1 MFASVVVCQV
11 TPCRQSNSVT
21 NRCFA
26 RCGLWWSLFVPLS
39 VCHLWMRGNLKICVC
54 VRVENRRLASPD
66 RWNQWVCSVAART
79 VWWNVARFEVLQAN
93 FARDWVG
100 AVDSACWKWRH
111 SWRRALSPCQG
122 DVKEFRRE
130 AKFGREVGFR

>member
-1 MFASVVVCQV
+1 M
-11 TPCRQSNSVT
+11 
-21 NRCFA
+21 
-26 RCGLWWSLFVPLS
+26 
-39 VCHLWMRGNLKICVC
+39 
-54 VRVENRRLASPD
+54 
-66 RWNQWVCSVAART
+66 CSVAART